1 MVESVGFEP
10 TGHVTT
16 PDDLANRCLRPLSQ
30 LSLLGG
36 RGETRTHT
44 PIAEP
49 SVFKTAAAMP
59 IRLTLP
65 YLVLLAGTDPTSR
78 SYQGRV
84 LPLYYRSLV
93 VVEGFEPPIF
103 RV

>member
-10 TGHVTT
+10 TEHVTT
-16 PDDLANRCLRPLSQ
+16 PDELATRCLKPAQ
-30 LSLLGG
+30 PTLLYGG

-44 PIAEP
+44 PISEP

-65 YLVLLAGTDPTSR
+65 LNWYPCWDSNPEYFS
-78 SYQGRV
+78 
-84 LPLYYRSLV
+84 
-93 VVEGFEPPIF
+93 F
-103 RV
+103 